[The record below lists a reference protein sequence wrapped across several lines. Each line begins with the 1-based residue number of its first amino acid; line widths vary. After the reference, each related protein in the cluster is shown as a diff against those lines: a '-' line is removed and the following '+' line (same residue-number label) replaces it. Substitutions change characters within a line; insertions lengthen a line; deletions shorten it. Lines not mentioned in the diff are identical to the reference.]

1 MLIAMCGLPG
11 SGKSTVADD
20 LGRRR
25 GWPVLSVDPVEA
37 AIRRAGVAPGQPVGL
52 AAYVVVEAVAEHLL
66 TLGQTVVVDAVN
78 DVPEARGQWLAL
90 AERRGVPL
98 QFVEVVCSDPEV
110 HRRRLESR
118 RRGLVGMDEPSWDSL
133 VPRRAELQRWTGERI
148 TVDSL
153 GDHEDLVTGVLERL
167 ARAGV

>member
-1 MLIAMCGLPG
+1 MCGLPG

-37 AIRRAGVAPGQPVGL
+37 AIRRAGVATGQPVGL

-78 DVPEARGQWLAL
+78 DVPEARGQWAAL
-90 AERRGVPL
+90 AERSGVPL
-98 QFVEVVCSDPEV
+98 QFVEVVCSDLEV

-133 VPRRAELQRWTGERI
+133 PSRRAELERWTGERI
-148 TVDSL
+148 TVDTL
-153 GDHEDLVTGVLERL
+153 GDHESLVTRL
-167 ARAGV
+167 LAQLGPIGG